1 MNLDFLRLRLS
12 RIDTGMPWLAL
23 LALLTGLLAGT
34 VIVAFRL
41 LVEGAQGLFLP
52 GGDPENYEALD
63 VLWRFTLPVLGGFV
77 LGLAYTALPAGMRGV
92 GVVYV
97 RERLL
102 YHQGRLPLINGLVQF
117 FGAALSIVAGHSVG
131 REGPAVHL
139 GATPGSLLAQYLTLP
154 HNATR
159 ILTACGAAGAIGAA
173 FNTPLAGVVFAMEVV
188 LREYTIAGFL
198 PVILASVS
206 ATAVSRLVYG
216 DSPAFFVPHLDL
228 APVAELPWVFLAG
241 IFLGA
246 LSVVFVRLLE
256 WFTEVGRER
265 PWWLRLTLAGLAVG
279 AVAVF
284 VPQVM
289 GIGYDTVDAALAGE
303 LALGTLAGVTAAKL
317 VATAAGVGLGLPG
330 GLIGPTLVMGATAGG
345 TLGLVV
351 HAFYPGR
358 IADPALYALLGM
370 GAMMGAVLQAPLAAL
385 TALLELTGETGVI
398 LPGMLAI
405 VAASLTASEAFA
417 HRRSVFAVLMAA
429 RGLDYDEHPAAVALR
444 QVGALSAID
453 RDFSALPQTVERAA
467 AKAALAC
474 KPRWI
479 LVMERDVPQCL
490 MPAVDLLTYLEAHP
504 EADLI
509 DLMEIPAQR
518 LSVAPL
524 DFQATLDDAWRRL
537 RDSHVE
543 TLYVVRHNPT
553 HIYGIL
559 TAQEMDRFP
568 ALPEST
574 TNQR

>member
-23 LALLTGLLAGT
+23 LALLTGLLAGA

-41 LVEGAQGLFLP
+41 LVEGVQGLFLP
-52 GGDPENYEALD
+52 DGDPENYEALGA
-63 VLWRFTLPVLGGFV
+63 LWRFTLPALGGLA
-77 LGLAYTALPAGMRGV
+77 LGLAFTALPAEARGV

-102 YHQGRLPLINGLVQF
+102 YHQGRLPLVNGLVQF

-139 GATPGSLLAQYLTLP
+139 GATPGSLLAQHLALP
-154 HNATR
+154 HNVTR

-173 FNTPLAGVVFAMEVV
+173 FNTPLAGVVFAMEVI
-188 LREYTIAGFL
+188 LQEYTIAGFL

-216 DSPAFFVPHLDL
+216 DSPAFVVPHLDSM
-228 APVAELPWVFLAG
+228 PVAELPWVLLAG
-241 IFLGA
+241 ILLGGLA
-246 LSVVFVRLLE
+246 VAFVRLLE
-256 WFTEVGRER
+256 WVTEGARER
-265 PWWLRLTLAGLAVG
+265 PWWLRLTLAGMAVG

-289 GIGYDTVDAALAGE
+289 GIGYDTVDAALVGE
-303 LALGTLAGVTAAKL
+303 LALGTLAVITTAKL
-317 VATAAGVGLGLPG
+317 LATAVGLGLGLPG
-330 GLIGPTLVMGATAGG
+330 GLIGPTLMMGATAGG
-345 TLGLVV
+345 ALGL
-351 HAFYPGR
+351 AAQLFYPGQT
-358 IADPALYALLGM
+358 ADPGLYALLGM

-405 VAASLTASEAFA
+405 AAANLTASEVFA
-417 HRRSVFAVLMAA
+417 HRRSVFAVLLAA

-444 QVGALSAID
+444 RVGALSAID
-453 RDFSALPQTVERAA
+453 RDFVALPQSVERAA
-467 AKAALAC
+467 AEAALDH

-479 LVMERDVPQCL
+479 LITGEDGPQGL
-490 MPAVDLLTYLEAHP
+490 MPAADLLTYLEAHP
-504 EADLI
+504 EADLV

-524 DFQATLDDAWRRL
+524 DFQATLDDAWRQL

-543 TLYVVRHNPT
+543 ALYVARRNPDY
-553 HIYGIL
+553 IYGIL
-559 TAQEMDRFP
+559 TEQEVDRFRASP
-568 ALPEST
+568 
-574 TNQR
+574 

>member
-23 LALLTGLLAGT
+23 LALLTGLLAGA

-41 LVEGAQGLFLP
+41 LVEGVQGLFLP
-52 GGDPENYEALD
+52 GGDPENYEALGA
-63 VLWRFTLPVLGGFV
+63 LWRFTLPALGGLA
-77 LGLAYTALPAGMRGV
+77 LGLAFTALPAEARGV

-102 YHQGRLPLINGLVQF
+102 YHQGRLPLVNGLVQF

-139 GATPGSLLAQYLTLP
+139 GATPGSLLAQHLALP
-154 HNATR
+154 HNVTR

-173 FNTPLAGVVFAMEVV
+173 FNTPLAGVVFAMEVI
-188 LREYTIAGFL
+188 LQEYTIAGFL

-216 DSPAFFVPHLDL
+216 DSPAFVVPHLDSM
-228 APVAELPWVFLAG
+228 PVAELPWVFLAG
-241 IFLGA
+241 ILLGGLA
-246 LSVVFVRLLE
+246 VAFVRLLE
-256 WFTEVGRER
+256 WVTEGARER
-265 PWWLRLTLAGLAVG
+265 PWWLRLTLAGMAVG

-289 GIGYDTVDAALAGE
+289 GIGYDTVDAALVGE
-303 LALGTLAGVTAAKL
+303 LALGTLAVITAAKL
-317 VATAAGVGLGLPG
+317 LATAVGLGLGLPG
-330 GLIGPTLVMGATAGG
+330 GLIGPTLMMGATAGG
-345 TLGLVV
+345 ALGL
-351 HAFYPGR
+351 AAQLFYPGQT
-358 IADPALYALLGM
+358 ADPGLYALLGM

-405 VAASLTASEAFA
+405 AAANLTASEVFA
-417 HRRSVFAVLMAA
+417 HRRSVFAVLLAA

-444 QVGALSAID
+444 RVGALSAID
-453 RDFSALPQTVERAA
+453 RDFVALPQSVERAA
-467 AKAALAC
+467 AEAALDH

-479 LVMERDVPQCL
+479 LITGEDGPQGL
-490 MPAVDLLTYLEAHP
+490 MPAADLLTYLEAHP
-504 EADLI
+504 EADPV

-524 DFQATLDDAWRRL
+524 DFQATLDDAWRQL

-543 TLYVVRHNPT
+543 ALYVARRNPDY
-553 HIYGIL
+553 IYGIL
-559 TAQEMDRFP
+559 TEQEVDRFRASP
-568 ALPEST
+568 
-574 TNQR
+574 